1 MEYSIAEI
9 TEKVLAGYR
18 FKRGD
23 DLQVF
28 LQAPLEELQH
38 GAGVLQKH
46 FCGNHIDFC
55 TIINGRSGRCGE
67 VSIVPSQLV
76 IIPIVKNMD
85 FCLKKKSLPMPE
97 PIRMLVPTGLLL

>member
-38 GAGVLQKH
+38 GAGVLQKY

-67 VSIVPSQLV
+67 
-76 IIPIVKNMD
+76 D
-85 FCLKKKSLPMPE
+85 
-97 PIRMLVPTGLLL
+97 

>member
-1 MEYSIAEI
+1 MEYSVAEI

-67 VSIVPSQLV
+67 DCKYCAV
-76 IIPIVKNMD
+76 
-85 FCLKKKSLPMPE
+85 
-97 PIRMLVPTGLLL
+97 GLSSHGL